1 MDINTTNK
9 TNDLTLTD
17 VNAPTDQGCACGG
30 CGCGAAESSTDN
42 TATANTA
49 AATSASSTQ
58 SFGVTGM
65 TCAHCVSSVTEELSE
80 IAGVESVT
88 VELNVGGES
97 AVTVTS
103 ATALTT
109 DAVRAAIE
117 DAGYK
122 LVTPTA

>member
-1 MDINTTNK
+1 MGTTS
-9 TNDLTLTD
+9 TLTLTE

-30 CGCGAAESSTDN
+30 CGCGAAASDTDN
-42 TATANTA
+42 TATAS
-49 AATSASSTQ
+49 TSAGAAQTTVTQ

-65 TCAHCVSSVTEELSE
+65 TCEHCVASVTEELSE

-88 VELNVGGES
+88 VELHVGGDS
-97 AVTVTS
+97 AVTVQS
-103 ATALTT
+103 ATPLTT